1 MASGEEK
8 PRPVAMIASIVF
20 GGLLTFWGL
29 LAMLAG
35 TILMAIVGAFV
46 MAAGIGLLLVAQR
59 LSRRVP
65 R

>member
-1 MASGEEK
+1 
-8 PRPVAMIASIVF
+8 MIASIVF

-29 LAMLAG
+29 LGMLAG
-35 TILMAIVGAFV
+35 TILMAIVGASV
-46 MAAGIGLLLVAQR
+46 MAAGIGLLFVAQR